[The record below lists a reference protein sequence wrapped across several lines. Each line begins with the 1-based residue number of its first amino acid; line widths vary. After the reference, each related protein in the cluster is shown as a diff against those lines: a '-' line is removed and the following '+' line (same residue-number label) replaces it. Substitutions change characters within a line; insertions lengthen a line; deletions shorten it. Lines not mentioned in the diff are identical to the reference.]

1 MQRKKIKGG
10 DEIRSVYLWVA
21 GYREFSLLYFN
32 LYFVLFFFYNEQ
44 VKYKKECSE
53 TSRKWKNPFVMQII
67 ASSIS

>member
-32 LYFVLFFFYNEQ
+32 LYFVLFF
-44 VKYKKECSE
+44 
-53 TSRKWKNPFVMQII
+53 
-67 ASSIS
+67 SIMNRLNTKRNAAKLLVSGRIPL